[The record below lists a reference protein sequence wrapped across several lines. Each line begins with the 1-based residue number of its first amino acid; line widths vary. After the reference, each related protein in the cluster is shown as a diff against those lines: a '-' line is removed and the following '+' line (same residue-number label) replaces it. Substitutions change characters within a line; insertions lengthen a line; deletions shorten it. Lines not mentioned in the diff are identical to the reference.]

1 MKANPQ
7 ILLVHLFSNGDCLYA
22 TTIAQQI
29 KKDYPGCTLT
39 WAVASFCTS
48 ILHNN
53 PYIDHILEVK
63 DVAKHDT
70 PAFRRLRKKFLAE
83 KAAGIYDEVFIT
95 HNSLGTNQAF
105 YDGSTRSTIYRAYP
119 HPITV
124 PIQGVLQLTE
134 SEKIKAAQFAQAQQ
148 LSTYHQVI
156 LFEYAPMSGQSLITK
171 EMAVAIAE
179 GLVATAGTAVILS
192 SANKVQHANPA
203 IIDGSSLTL
212 RDTAALTHYC
222 TFLLGTSSGIT
233 WISTTTDAKQL
244 PMVQL
249 YHPGARFENPVSRDF
264 TRFGLSTD
272 GLIEIVEFEV
282 PYIID
287 AVKAALQN
295 FNQAK
300 TQYNRAIPL
309 HFKTTRSIVYNLL
322 VYFEFVSI
330 LKHIRVNVKVYGN
343 NKLFYKEL
351 FIGLIEFPF
360 KLIKNLVTKKR

>member
-1 MKANPQ
+1 MKTNPK

-29 KKDYPGCTLT
+29 KKDFPGCTLT

-53 PYIDHILEVK
+53 PFVDHILEVK
-63 DVAKHDT
+63 DITKHDT
-70 PAFRRLRKKFLAE
+70 PAFRRLQKKFLAE
-83 KAAGIYDEVFIT
+83 KASGIYDEVFIT

-124 PIQGVLQLTE
+124 PIQGVLKLTDN
-134 SEKIKAAQFAQAQQ
+134 EKNKAEQFAIEKQ
-148 LSTYHQVI
+148 LNNYQQVI

-171 EMAVAIAE
+171 EMALAIAE
-179 GLVATAGTAVILS
+179 GLVSTTGTAVILS

-203 IIDGSSLTL
+203 IVDGSSLSL
-212 RDTAALTHYC
+212 RETAALTHYC

-264 TRFGLSTD
+264 TRFGLSTN
-272 GLIEIVEFEV
+272 GLIEIIEFEV
-282 PYIID
+282 PYIIEC
-287 AVKAALQN
+287 VKAALQN
-295 FNQAK
+295 FEQAK

-309 HFKTTRSIVYNLL
+309 HFQTTRSIVYNLM
-322 VYFEFVSI
+322 VYLNIASI
-330 LKHIRVNVKVYGN
+330 FKHIRVNIEVHGHQKN
-343 NKLFYKEL
+343 FYKSL
-351 FIGLIEFPF
+351 FIGFIEFPY
-360 KLIKNLVTKKR
+360 KLIKNLVTKK